1 MFRMFDKGLPLAI
14 IVSGMKTFD
23 TSLPTAEPAEALPA
37 SPAGRF
43 TFKPVY
49 RLILALA
56 ILALLLVIGES
67 SLRNETTLL
76 SDQLQTFVTIFLSIF
91 IEAAP
96 FLLAGSLVSGFI
108 EVFVDQKMLER
119 FTPRQPLLAALAGAS
134 LGLVFP
140 VCECGVV
147 PVTRRLYQKG
157 LPISMGIAFLL
168 AAPVINPV
176 VFASTFA
183 AFGWGPMLWGR
194 FGLSFVIAAVV
205 GFLFY
210 LAQPKEVLLPETV
223 EDASCHDHHHAQ
235 PVGRVQRIWE
245 ALATGGDDFLDM
257 SRYLIGGSLLAAGMQ
272 TLVPQSALLALGA
285 GPVASVLVMM
295 TLAFVLSVCST
306 VDAFLGLAF
315 VNTFTPASILAFLVF
330 GPMVDVKSSLMF
342 LGVFRRRAVLYL
354 ILLPLMLTMVVA
366 IYLNLN
372 VSW

>member
-1 MFRMFDKGLPLAI
+1 
-14 IVSGMKTFD
+14 MKTLD
-23 TSLPTAEPAEALPA
+23 TPLPAAEPSEALP
-37 SPAGRF
+37 SHPVERS

-56 ILALLLVIGES
+56 ILALLLIIGES
-67 SLRNETTLL
+67 SLRNATTPL

-108 EVFVDQKMLER
+108 EVFVDQKMLDR
-119 FTPRQPLLAALAGAS
+119 FVPRQPLLAALAGAS

-157 LPISMGIAFLL
+157 LPVSMGIAFLL

-194 FGLSFVIAAVV
+194 FGFSFFIAAAV

-223 EDASCHDHHHAQ
+223 EDMACHPHDHVQQ
-235 PVGRVQRIWE
+235 PTGRVQRIWE

-257 SRYLIGGSLLAAGMQ
+257 SRYLIGGSMLAAGMQ

-330 GPMVDVKSSLMF
+330 GPMVDIKSSLMF
-342 LGVFRRRAVLYL
+342 LGVFRRRAVFYL
-354 ILLPLMLTMVVA
+354 ILLPLLLTMVIA

-372 VSW
+372 VSWR

>member
-1 MFRMFDKGLPLAI
+1 MAI

-23 TSLPTAEPAEALPA
+23 TPLPTAEPAEALPA

-49 RLILALA
+49 RLIVALA
-56 ILALLLVIGES
+56 VLALLLVIGES
-67 SLRNETTLL
+67 SLRNATTPL

-91 IEAAP
+91 IEAVP

-108 EVFVDQKMLER
+108 EVFVDQKMLDR

-134 LGLVFP
+134 LGVVFP

-183 AFGWGPMLWGR
+183 AFGWEPMLWGR
-194 FGLSFVIAAVV
+194 FGFSFLIAAVV
-205 GFLFY
+205 GFLFN

-223 EDASCHDHHHAQ
+223 EEVSCHDPHPVQ
-235 PVGRVQRIWE
+235 PMGRVQRIWE

-295 TLAFVLSVCST
+295 ALAFVLSVCST

>member
-1 MFRMFDKGLPLAI
+1 
-14 IVSGMKTFD
+14 MKTFD
-23 TSLPTAEPAEALPA
+23 SSLTPAEVTHPA
-37 SPAGRF
+37 APRHAGRF
-43 TFKPVY
+43 VFKPAY
-49 RLILALA
+49 RLILALL
-56 ILALLLVIGES
+56 ILALLLVISET
-67 SLRNETTLL
+67 SLRSTTTSLT
-76 SDQLQTFVTIFLSIF
+76 DRLQTFVTIFLSIF
-91 IEAAP
+91 IEAVP

-108 EVFVDQKMLER
+108 EVFVDQKLLDR
-119 FTPRQPLLAALAGAS
+119 FVPRQPLLAALAGAS

-194 FGLSFVIAAVV
+194 FGFSFLIAAVV

-223 EDASCHDHHHAQ
+223 DDLTCYRHDHAQ
-235 PVGRVQRIWE
+235 PASRGQRIWE

-272 TLVPQSALLALGA
+272 TLVPQSALLGLGT

-354 ILLPLMLTMVVA
+354 ILLPLMLTMVIT

-372 VSW
+372 VKW